1 MICPP
6 MRFDLNLL
14 PMYFPD
20 VCPSFDEYFGQ
31 ILNEVQLGEDLGF
44 SCYWFTEH
52 HFLLYGGPIC
62 NPAVFISAAAART
75 STIRLG
81 TAISIVPLRHPLQTA
96 EDYAM
101 ADAISHGRLDFGVG
115 RGNVQLDF
123 DVYGIN
129 RAESR
134 ARFEEAM
141 EVIEEAWSNERFSHS
156 GYFWQLQ
163 DVSVYPKPTQKP
175 HPRIWVAANS
185 VDSGRWAG
193 LRSYDLMTVAHVR
206 PPEMVR
212 PGVEAWKEAL
222 AERGDLPENH
232 NCQLMI
238 RMCIDEDSD
247 KANEMAHYAFSRWD
261 ELASRGRD
269 HFRHTSP
276 AEMRAQSRVIYGN
289 PDEVIQGIH
298 RARQNFEFDTIA
310 AVFNW
315 GGLPH
320 EQVMRS
326 MRLFAKEVLP
336 AFAD

>member
-1 MICPP
+1 

-20 VCPSFDEYFGQ
+20 IAPSFDEYFSQ
-31 ILNEVQLGEDLGF
+31 ILDEVQLGEELGF

-75 STIRLG
+75 SHIRLG

-101 ADAISHGRLDFGVG
+101 ADAISGGRLDFGVG

-123 DVYGIN
+123 DVYGID
-129 RAESR
+129 REESR

-141 EVIEEAWSNERFSHS
+141 EVIEEAWSNETFSHS
-156 GYFWQLQ
+156 GNFWNLQ
-163 DVSVYPKPTQKP
+163 NVGVYPKPTQRP

-185 VDSGRWAG
+185 ADSGRWAG
-193 LRSYDLMTVAHVR
+193 QHGYDLMTVAHVR
-206 PPEMVR
+206 PPEFVR

-222 AERGDLPENH
+222 TERGDSPANH

-238 RMCIDEDSD
+238 RICIDEDAET
-247 KANEMAHYAFSRWD
+247 ANELGINGLRRFDQLAAIGRPHENSTPHA
-261 ELASRGRD
+261 ELMRSTGRIIWGD
-269 HFRHTSP
+269 PDGVIEGLRT
-276 AEMRAQSRVIYGN
+276 AQR
-289 PDEVIQGIH
+289 
-298 RARQNFEFDTIA
+298 NFEFDTVA

-315 GGLPH
+315 GGLSH
-320 EQVMRS
+320 QDVTKA
-326 MRLFAKEVLP
+326 MRLFAKEVMP
-336 AFAD
+336 AFA